1 MQVKTA
7 SISNPE
13 HYVNIARKLASD
25 TPGAVFMDQFES
37 EANFKVKHLLIS
49 DATRPVAY
57 ELLSRMHVCA
67 VIRSLRGFER
77 ARALLH
83 VKSQRAT
90 AIECHTVAF
99 VSLYHT
105 PAYAL

>member
-37 EANFKVKHLLIS
+37 EANYKVEHLLIS
-49 DATRPVAY
+49 NTTTLVTY
-57 ELLSRMHVCA
+57 KLVMHKHVCTP
-67 VIRSLRGFER
+67 IR
-77 ARALLH
+77 LLH
-83 VKSQRAT
+83 RF
-90 AIECHTVAF
+90 ECALSHLKYSMLQHLNDVLLHSLAWTTIHTTVH
-99 VSLYHT
+99 SL
-105 PAYAL
+105 